1 MKAPRDKTA
10 SAGGWASRLLVLT
23 RAGALV
29 WSSARGAAAAQLAL
43 AVLQGVMPL
52 AGLYA
57 MKRVVDAAT
66 AGVASGGGAAA
77 WADVGI
83 WLAAGALVAIGLVAA
98 RSLAALVG
106 EALQQSVLDSV
117 YDRLH
122 AKSLAVDLE
131 FYEDPKA
138 HDRMHLAQEQAAS
151 RPARLVSGLT
161 QLAQNGIGLAGILI
175 LVAAFHWTL
184 ALALAA
190 AALPAL
196 WFRVRDARRLYAW
209 RKLQAPAE
217 RESNYFHWLLT
228 GDTQAKELRVYGH
241 GDYCRRRFQ
250 TVRALLRRERLAL
263 LRRVHTGE
271 AAAGGLAALVMLG
284 ACLTLVGR
292 LFAGALTLGGLV
304 MYVQAFQR
312 AQAQFAVLFGA
323 LAGLYED
330 SLFLGAFFE
339 LMDLPARVRAPAAP
353 RPVPHPL
360 REGVVFENVSFT
372 YPGARPPA
380 LRDVSLTLRPGEC
393 VALAGANGA
402 GKTTLVKLL
411 CRLYDPDAG
420 RILLD
425 GLDLREFD
433 PAELRRRI
441 GILFQDFAHYQLSAR
456 DNIWVGSPELPAD
469 SPRIRA
475 AAEASGAAA
484 VIAGLSRGYDTLL
497 GHWFQ
502 DGEEISLGQWQKLAL
517 ARAFVRDADL
527 VVLDEPSSALDPFA
541 EAAVLNRW
549 RQIAAGR
556 VALIVSHHRAAV
568 RLADRVVVL
577 REGRVVEEGPPAALM
592 ARAGEYARLFQNAA
606 PEDKQ

>member
-1 MKAPRDKTA
+1 MKRFCDKTA
-10 SAGGWASRLLVLT
+10 PVGGWSGRLAVLMRAGG
-23 RAGALV
+23 LV
-29 WSSARGAAAAQLAL
+29 WSSARGAVAAQLAL
-43 AVLQGVMPL
+43 ALAQGVLPL

-66 AGVASGGGAAA
+66 AGVASGGGRAA
-77 WADVGI
+77 WTAVGV
-83 WLAAGALVAIGLVAA
+83 WLAAGALVAIGVVAV
-98 RSLAALVG
+98 RSLSALVG

-117 YDRLH
+117 SDRLH
-122 AKSLAVDLE
+122 AKSLAVDLA
-131 FYEDPKA
+131 FYEDSKA
-138 HDRMHLAQEQAAS
+138 YDRMHLAQEQAAS

-161 QLAQNGIGLAGILI
+161 QLAQNGIGLAGILV
-175 LVAAFHWTL
+175 LVAAFHWGL
-184 ALALAA
+184 ALVLAA
-190 AALPAL
+190 AAVPAL
-196 WFRVRDARRLYAW
+196 WFRVRNARRMYAW
-209 RKLQAPAE
+209 RKLQTPAE
-217 RESNYFHWLLT
+217 REAGYFHWLLT

-241 GDYCRRRFQ
+241 GDYCRGRFQ
-250 TVRALLRRERLAL
+250 AVRARLRRERLAL

-271 AAAGGLAALVMLG
+271 AAAGGLAALVLLG
-284 ACLTLVGR
+284 AGLMLVGR

-312 AQAQFAVLFGA
+312 AQSQFAGLFGA

-353 RPVPHPL
+353 LPVPHPL
-360 REGVVFENVSFT
+360 REGVAFEHVTFA
-372 YPGARPPA
+372 YPGGRPPA

-425 GLDLREFD
+425 GVDLREFD
-433 PAELRRRI
+433 PADLRRRI

-456 DNIWVGSPELPAD
+456 RNIWVGSPELPAD

-475 AAEASGAAA
+475 AAEASGADE
-484 VIAGLSRGYDTLL
+484 VIAGLPRGYDTLL

-517 ARAFVRDADL
+517 ARAFARDADM
-527 VVLDEPSSALDPFA
+527 VVLDEPSSALDPLA

-549 RQIAAGR
+549 RRLAAGR

-577 REGRVVEEGPPAALM
+577 REGCVVETGAPAALITNG
-592 ARAGEYARLFQNAA
+592 GEYARLFENTSR
-606 PEDKQ
+606 